1 MRGVWLLALIVGLG
15 ACAAPEPPDA
25 GGLSGAWEL
34 VAGTVDGR
42 HLTPIDGHPVTLS
55 FDEGAVGGTAACNG
69 YFGTY
74 TADGERMTVSGLG
87 STAMACSPAEIMQL
101 EALYLGA
108 LPRVSDFMLEENL
121 LLSGDGVMLS
131 FRLLPPV
138 PVVEITD
145 TVWVLDG
152 LVQGDAVSTSM
163 GERATLELFTDGSL
177 LGSTGCRTLNGHYV
191 IEGAEVQFTDFSAVG
206 DCEPDLQAQD
216 GHVVT
221 VLGDGFRAE
230 VDAQTL
236 TITSAG
242 NLGLIYRAE
251 S

>member
-1 MRGVWLLALIVGLG
+1 MRGVSLLALIVGLV
-15 ACAAPEPPDA
+15 ACAAPRPPDS
-25 GGLSGAWEL
+25 GGLSGDWEL
-34 VAGTVDGR
+34 VAGIVDET
-42 HLTPIDGHPVTLS
+42 HLTPIDGYRVTLS
-55 FDEGAVGGTAACNG
+55 FDGTAIGGTAACNG
-69 YFGTY
+69 YFGTF
-74 TADGERMTVSGLG
+74 TADDGHMTVSGIG
-87 STAMACSPAEIMQL
+87 STEMACSPVEIMEL
-101 EALYLGA
+101 EALYLDA
-108 LPRVSDFMLEENL
+108 LPRVTAFTIEGELA
-121 LLSGDGVMLS
+121 LSGDGVVLS
-131 FRLLPPV
+131 FNRLPPM
-138 PVVEITD
+138 PVAQITD

-152 LVQGDAVSTSM
+152 LVQGESVSTVM

-191 IEGAEVQFTDFSAVG
+191 VERAQVKFTDFSAVG
-206 DCEPDLQAQD
+206 ECESDLQAQD

-242 NLGLIYRAE
+242 ELGLIYRAE